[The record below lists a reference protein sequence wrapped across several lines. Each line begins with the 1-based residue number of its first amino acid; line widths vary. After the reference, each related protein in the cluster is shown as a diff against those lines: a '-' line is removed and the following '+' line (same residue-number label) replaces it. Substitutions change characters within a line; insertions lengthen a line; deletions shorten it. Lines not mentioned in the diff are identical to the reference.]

1 MKFKVPRLSPKP
13 SCIERWHGLRSISE
27 AEQASLPGTVS
38 RAVLVQGLLDNLNPL
53 LWEEMSQQQAETSVI
68 SGPHG
73 MSIPDSSL
81 PFSF

>member
-1 MKFKVPRLSPKP
+1 MKCKVPGLCPKP
-13 SCIERWHGLRSISE
+13 SCIERWHGLRSISK
-27 AEQASLPGTVS
+27 AGQASSPGTGN
-38 RAVLVQGLLDNLNPL
+38 RAVFVQGLLDNLNPL

-73 MSIPDSSL
+73 MSIPNSSL